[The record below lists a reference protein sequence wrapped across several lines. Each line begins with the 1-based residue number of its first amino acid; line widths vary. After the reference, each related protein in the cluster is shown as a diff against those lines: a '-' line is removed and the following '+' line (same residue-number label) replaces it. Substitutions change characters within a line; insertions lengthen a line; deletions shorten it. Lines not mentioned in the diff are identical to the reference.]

1 MPKKNLLKM
10 FRVEITIVMPAFV
23 VAKNEAS
30 ARKTVLENSY
40 DITNDFINGLE
51 HKQLRKGM
59 VVQEIT
65 DRKKLKDNNFW
76 CDDTVDGG
84 LDDCE
89 SIGDVWKKLAAQS

>member
-1 MPKKNLLKM
+1 
-10 FRVEITIVMPAFV
+10 
-23 VAKNEAS
+23 
-30 ARKTVLENSY
+30 
-40 DITNDFINGLE
+40 
-51 HKQLRKGM
+51 
-59 VVQEIT
+59 VQEIT